1 MRSGIKTARAYGRR
15 FSNKAMREHFG
26 WSGKFSKEVHIQANA
41 GNSWA
46 NVVLLEATRRLC
58 EHYGIGL
65 QTDLEDFTG
74 GKETG
79 A

>member
-1 MRSGIKTARAYGRR
+1 MTMRSGIKTARAYGRR

-46 NVVLLEATRRLC
+46 NVVLLVMFA
-58 EHYGIGL
+58 
-65 QTDLEDFTG
+65 
-74 GKETG
+74 GKTLISAKALRFG
-79 A
+79 R